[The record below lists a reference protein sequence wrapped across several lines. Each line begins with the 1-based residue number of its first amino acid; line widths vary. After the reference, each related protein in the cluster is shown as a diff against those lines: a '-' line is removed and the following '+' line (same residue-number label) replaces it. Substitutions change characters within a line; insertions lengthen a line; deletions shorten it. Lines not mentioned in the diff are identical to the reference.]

1 MITNDVFL
9 VAAKATI
16 VLGAGLAVG
25 RMLRR
30 RSPVV
35 RHHLWSATLA
45 AALALPALA
54 FLAPHAP
61 IRVPGWRQDAPASTA
76 SSPDVV
82 SAGAPDRQTQP
93 IAASPS
99 PSSQEPYRA
108 PADHRDPASAG
119 FHAPSLLAIVA
130 VCWLIGAFAVLA
142 RLALAVRRA
151 RRLAS
156 MSRELNEST
165 WLAACRRLAAPL
177 GVRGRVRLVISPQVT
192 TPMAGGIV
200 RPTIFLPES
209 ATTWSDDV
217 REVVLAHEM
226 AHLASSDPVR
236 HLVSRATLAVYWF
249 HPFAWLVARRAV
261 TTCEQACDDAVL
273 ALGIKPSTYATVLL
287 DFANS
292 GNAPAFAAALPIVR
306 QSQLEDRLMAILSFS
321 RRTGGRRSAM
331 LTVAIA
337 AVATPLIAAIE
348 PAAANRP
355 APTVASVH
363 AAVPATAVP
372 VLGHTAAAPAGP
384 PARAVAPPAQISADD
399 ACTWANDGVG
409 FSGTMEINGSRGDR
423 RMVGT
428 TDNSSVIQTSFGDLR
443 VCAVGEGMG
452 ARSGDAAPSTWP
464 AQARRVLLETRRA
477 NDVRRMEIAGGRT
490 TWTVNGETKP
500 VDAAATAWRDK
511 LLALLDPT
519 WQLSQLRGRVSSLR
533 GEISSVEGQRS
544 SLEGEISSLRGQV
557 SSMEGEISSVRGQV
571 SSMDGEISSV
581 RGHLSS
587 LEGEISSE
595 RGAISSV
602 EASGGTQADVRR
614 HEDNIRGIEDEIKR
628 YDADGRVKQI
638 EARIAAFNA
647 DGQIAAIN
655 DRLRTFNV
663 DSQVDAVQKRIAAL
677 DVEGQTNRIQAE
689 IDALHEDTR
698 VAGLQSRIDEAER
711 ELRDVLGGH

>member
-1 MITNDVFL
+1 MIANDAL
-9 VAAKATI
+9 VVVLKATI
-16 VLGAGLAVG
+16 VLGAGLTLG
-25 RMLRR
+25 RVLRR
-30 RSPVV
+30 GSPAV

-45 AALALPALA
+45 AALVLPALA
-54 FLAPHAP
+54 FWAPRVP
-61 IRVPGWRQDAPASTA
+61 IRVPGWRHDALASTA
-76 SSPDVV
+76 LSRDSISIGPM
-82 SAGAPDRQTQP
+82 DRQTQP
-93 IAASPS
+93 IVTRPS
-99 PSSQEPYRA
+99 PASTEAYRA
-108 PADHRDPASAG
+108 LVTDARSAPAR
-119 FHAPSLLAIVA
+119 FHAPSLIALVVA
-130 VCWLIGAFAVLA
+130 CWLIGAFVILA
-142 RLALAVRRA
+142 RLALALTKA
-151 RRLAS
+151 RHLAAAS
-156 MSRELNEST
+156 PELDDAA
-165 WLAACRRLAAPL
+165 WLAACRRLAGPL
-177 GVRGRVRLVISPQVT
+177 GARGRVRLVVSPAVT

-209 ATTWSDDV
+209 AAGWSDEV

-226 AHLASSDPVR
+226 AHLAGSDPVR
-236 HLVSRATLAVYWF
+236 HLVSRATLAIYWF

-261 TTCEQACDDAVL
+261 TTCEQACDAAVL
-273 ALGIKPSTYATVLL
+273 ALGIKPSTYASVLL

-292 GNAPAFAAALPIVR
+292 GTAPAFAAALPIVR
-306 QSQLEDRLMAILSFS
+306 PSQLEDRLMAILNFS
-321 RRTGGRRSAM
+321 RRRGGRGSAI

-348 PAAANRP
+348 PAAANPP
-355 APTVASVH
+355 APGVTPVH
-363 AAVPATAVP
+363 AAPPTAVRRVRHAIATSLVP
-372 VLGHTAAAPAGP
+372 LSAEAAP
-384 PARAVAPPAQISADD
+384 RAQLSADD

-452 ARSGDAAPSTWP
+452 PNSSDAAPSTWP
-464 AQARRVLLETRRA
+464 AHARRVLLETRRA
-477 NDVRRMEIAGGRT
+477 DDVRRMEIAGGRT

-519 WQLSQLRGRVSSLR
+519 WQLSQLRGHVSSLR
-533 GEISSVEGQRS
+533 GEISSVEGHRS

-581 RGHLSS
+581 QGHLSS

-602 EASGGTQADVRR
+602 EASGGTQADVKR
-614 HEDNIRGIEDEIKR
+614 HEDNIRRIEDEIKR
-628 YDADGRVKQI
+628 YDADGREKQI

-655 DRLRTFNV
+655 ERLRTFNV
-663 DSQVDAVQKRIAAL
+663 DSQVDAVRKRIGAL
-677 DVEGQTNRIQAE
+677 DVEGQTNRIEAE

-698 VAGLQSRIDEAER
+698 GADLQSRIDAAER
-711 ELRDVLGGH
+711 QLRDLLGGQ